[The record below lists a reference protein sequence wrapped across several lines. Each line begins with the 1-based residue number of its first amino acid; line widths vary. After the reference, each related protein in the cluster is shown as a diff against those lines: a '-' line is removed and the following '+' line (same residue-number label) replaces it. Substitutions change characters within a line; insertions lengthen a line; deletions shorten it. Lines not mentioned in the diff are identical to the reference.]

1 MSHSF
6 LNETAM
12 DKEKNNSN
20 PQINLFE
27 NIAITFSGG
36 GYRASTFGLGVLS
49 YLKQVQFKDATL
61 LEHVKGLS
69 TVSGG
74 TLMGATYAYYAAKGT
89 RFETFYKDFYKVLD
103 EDKRLGI
110 ALEKLDSDELWKL
123 SHKRRS
129 LINAFA
135 LAYDDLLTKE
145 NFKFLKQN
153 KSHLEDICFN
163 ATDFSFG
170 LAFRFQTTGRFGNYR
185 LYNRHLNQIS
195 DEIKIADAIASSSCF
210 PIGFEP
216 LLMPDDYVSD
226 HKSEAYEA
234 IKAESQFKNGV
245 GIMDGGIVDNQGI
258 GSIMN
263 AEVRRVN
270 EGESYDLIMVC
281 DVGSYFMDAWQPS
294 EIEMDRM
301 GWSKSPKQLFNLLVE
316 KLKLSWWLWVPL
328 IISCGLLISGFMNMP
343 SVGLFIGGG
352 AMAMFAIFA
361 IALKYFIGKMEEK
374 SLHFWSWIMGMV
386 PKFMKGKM
394 KRFQNLKLR
403 LIQRMIEER
412 GTSSFL
418 MISDIFLKQIRRLN
432 YDLLYKDESLKNRRI
447 TTLIY
452 ELTKEQYQKGDS
464 DEKEMD
470 IKEELIN
477 EPTELIYNAA
487 KIACEMDTTLWFTEK
502 DKEVSRLK
510 NLVACGQ
517 FTACYNLLKYCM
529 DLKKKDA
536 NVDTVLLDQMIEV
549 LQADWNKFIKD
560 PYFLHDYL
568 EQEVDVFKNVG

>member
-1 MSHSF
+1 M
-6 LNETAM
+6 EE
-12 DKEKNNSN
+12 EKKSSS
-20 PQINLFE
+20 PHINLFQ

-36 GYRASTFGLGVLS
+36 GYRASAFGLGVLS
-49 YLKQVQFKDATL
+49 YLRQVKFKDETL

-74 TLMGATYAYYAAKGT
+74 TLMGATYAYYMAKGT
-89 RFETFYKDFYKVLD
+89 RFETFYRNFYKTLD
-103 EDKRLGI
+103 EDKLLGV
-110 ALEKLDSDELWKL
+110 ALEKLDSDDLWKA

-129 LINAFA
+129 LANAFA
-135 LAYDDLLTKE
+135 LAYDELLTHE
-145 NFKFLKQN
+145 TFRFLKQN

-185 LYNRHLNQIS
+185 LNGPYLKKLADNMKIS
-195 DEIKIADAIASSSCF
+195 DAIAASSCF

-216 LLMPDDYVSD
+216 IIMPDDFTSD
-226 HKSEAYEA
+226 HKSEAYIA
-234 IKAESQFKNGV
+234 IKAQKEYEKGV

-258 GSIMN
+258 GSIIN

-281 DVGSYFMDAWQPS
+281 DVGSYFMEAWEPS
-294 EIEMDRM
+294 EIEMVRM

-316 KLKLSWWLWVPL
+316 KLKLSWWLWLPL
-328 IISCGLLISGFMNMP
+328 IISFVLLLSGFMNRP

-352 AMAMFAIFA
+352 AMAMFALFA

-374 SLHFWSWIMGMV
+374 SIRLWTWMLGMV
-386 PKFMKGKM
+386 PKFMKDKI

-412 GTSSFL
+412 GTSSLL

-452 ELTKEQYQKGDS
+452 ELTHNQYQKGDS

-470 IKEELIN
+470 IKQELIN
-477 EPTELIYNAA
+477 EPSELIYNSA
-487 KIACEMDTTLWFTEK
+487 KIASEMDTTLWFTEK
-502 DKEVSRLK
+502 DREVSRLK
-510 NLVACGQ
+510 NMVSCGQ

-529 DLKKKDA
+529 DLKKKGA
-536 NVDTVLLDQMIEV
+536 NVDPQLLDQMISIFH
-549 LQADWNKFIKD
+549 ADWNKFIKD
-560 PYFLHDYL
+560 PYYLHDYL
-568 EQEVDVFKNVG
+568 EVEDDRLKNVG